1 MTSLTLSVQPHY
13 EDLPADKFFSAR
25 EFGAVGDGL
34 ADDTGALNS
43 LFDYAASNDLV
54 AYLDA
59 GVYIVTDTIFI
70 PPGAKIVGEALA
82 AIIMGTGANFQDM
95 ANPRPVIKIGE
106 TGQEGNIEWSDTIVS
121 TRGPCA
127 GAVAI
132 QYNLHSMSG
141 VPSGMWDVHI
151 RIGGF
156 AGTALQLNE
165 CDASTVPEGN
175 EVDSNCIAAFMSMH
189 ITPDSGTL
197 YTENCWIWVA
207 DHDLEDAW
215 VRRVSIYAGRGLL
228 IESKMGQIWLSATSS
243 EHHVLYQYQLQD
255 TKDIYLGHAQ
265 TESPY
270 FQPLPLARYPFPV
283 VPELNDPDFEKDCAD
298 DPSPG
303 CESSWAIRVIDSSDV
318 VVYGAGLYSFFDS
331 YSDMCSRE
339 NSTTDCQG
347 RLLSIEGSSSGVKF
361 LGLSTV
367 ATRVMIHRDKQD
379 FLPSKLSK
387 GTFAD
392 TLALYLP

>member
-1 MTSLTLSVQPHY
+1 ML
-13 EDLPADKFFSAR
+13 
-25 EFGAVGDGL
+25 
-34 ADDTGALNS
+34 
-43 LFDYAASNDLV
+43 NDLFNYTTSNGLI

-59 GVYIVTDTIFI
+59 GVYIVSDTIFI

-82 AIIMGTGANFQDM
+82 AVIMGTGANFQDM
-95 ANPRPVIKIGE
+95 ANPRPVVQIGLP
-106 TGQEGNIEWSDTIVS
+106 GQGGSVEWSDTIVS
-121 TRGPCA
+121 TRGSCA

-141 VPSGMWDVHI
+141 MPSGMWDVHV

-156 AGTALQLNE
+156 AGTELQLNE
-165 CDASTVPEGN
+165 CAASTNPSN
-175 EVDSNCIAAFMSMH
+175 EVNPKCIAAFMSMH
-189 ITPDSGTL
+189 ITPESGTL

-207 DHDLEDAW
+207 DHDLEDQW
-215 VRRVSIYAGRGLL
+215 VRRVSVYAGRGLL

-243 EHHVLYQYQLQD
+243 EHHVLYQYQLQN
-255 TKDIYLGHAQ
+255 TKDVYLGHAQ

-270 FQPLPLARYPFPV
+270 YQPQPLARYPFPV
-283 VPELNDPDFEKDCAD
+283 VPELNDPDFERVCAAD
-298 DPSPG
+298 SAPG
-303 CESSWAIRVIDSSDV
+303 CESAWAIRIIDSSDV

-331 YSDMCSRE
+331 YSDKCSRE
-339 NSTTDCQG
+339 TSKTDCQD
-347 RLLSIEGSSSGVKF
+347 RLLSVQGVTRGVKF

-367 ATRVMIHRDKQD
+367 ATKVMIHRDQRD
-379 FLPSKLSK
+379 FIHAELNK